1 LPRNEGIGAS
11 NAFTVHFYRVS
22 IFVGIDI
29 KYHFDNFCCNILR
42 VQALSLQA
50 DLLFYS
56 LILEFQLFRSV
67 ECYAILQK
75 NEEDRT
81 EFESRILQAI
91 DFFGDGMNVY
101 FDQTSAF
108 IKFII
113 SLELCLT
120 DKWEPQ
126 KGLLA
131 ERVAIMIRE
140 DQQERLEVF
149 EDINRLYQIRSDYVH
164 SGSDQITTS
173 DFSLISYITFGV
185 LIELISWTEKV
196 KTLGELIALFNETK
210 FRCPIIE
217 KDL

>member
-1 LPRNEGIGAS
+1 MYHNDACTKQTYRYSSENES
-11 NAFTVHFYRVS
+11 QQR
-22 IFVGIDI
+22 
-29 KYHFDNFCCNILR
+29 DNFNFEFPFTGCLYPF
-42 VQALSLQA
+42 VLDSE
-50 DLLFYS
+50 
-56 LILEFQLFRSV
+56 ILERMNQLQFQRLSN
-67 ECYAILQK
+67 ILQK

-131 ERVAIMIRE
+131 ERVAIMITE

-149 EDINRLYQIRSDYVH
+149 EDINKLYQIRSD
-164 SGSDQITTS
+164 
-173 DFSLISYITFGV
+173 
-185 LIELISWTEKV
+185 
-196 KTLGELIALFNETK
+196 
-210 FRCPIIE
+210 
-217 KDL
+217 